1 MWGVGKRVQIDPSPQ
16 KKLPLKKPSFIR
28 VKQVFVT
35 FPDWLILQVSTR
47 ILRFFYKFLI
57 CEKVDDNYISDC
69 PRMVINIESWLTMY
83 REKN

>member
-1 MWGVGKRVQIDPSPQ
+1 MWGVGKRVQIDPSPP
-16 KKLPLKKPSFIR
+16 KKLPLKKSSFIM

-57 CEKVDDNYISDC
+57 FEKVDNNYISSC
-69 PRMVINIESWLTMY
+69 PRMVINIETWLRVY
-83 REKN
+83 RKKT